1 MSSTDSSSADKV
13 INTVVNRVSIIIV
26 NLNGEPYLERC
37 LSTLLAQTYSNFEV
51 VLVDNGSTD
60 TSVALVRER
69 FPSVRV
75 IETGQ
80 NLGLPR
86 AINVGIRSTD
96 SDYVVTLNN
105 DTWVEPDW
113 LAALVEVMEQD
124 AQIGICASKML
135 FAHRPDV
142 INSAGVCVNLAG
154 IAWDRL
160 GGSSDSAL
168 DDATPQEVFAACSG
182 AALYRRTMLDEVG
195 LFDEDYFIYL
205 DDVDLSWRARLM
217 GWRCMVAPRS
227 RVYHVHSATTS
238 EGSPFKNFLL
248 GRNKVWTV
256 VKNYP
261 APHFWLYLPVILF
274 YDLGS
279 ALYALIARGN
289 TATLRGRLAALR
301 SLPAIWRKRRAV
313 QARRRVSFAE
323 LSAHMSRLE
332 SPPALLR
339 RFQHLRS
346 LPVVASR
353 LDT

>member
-1 MSSTDSSSADKV
+1 MD
-13 INTVVNRVSIIIV
+13 NRTSIIIV
-26 NLNGEPYLERC
+26 NLNGERYLEHC
-37 LSTLLAQTYSNFEV
+37 LSTVLAQTHSNFEV

-60 TSVALVRER
+60 GSAALVRER

-80 NLGLPR
+80 NLGLPG
-86 AINVGIRSTD
+86 AINIGIQDTE

-105 DTWVEPDW
+105 DTWVEPNW
-113 LAALVEVMEQD
+113 LEALVEVMEQD
-124 AQIGICASKML
+124 TQVGICASKML

-160 GGSSDSAL
+160 GGSSDTVL
-168 DDATPQEVFAACSG
+168 DDVPQEVFAACSG
-182 AALYRRTMLDEVG
+182 AALYRRSMLDEVG
-195 LFDEDYFIYL
+195 LFDEDYFVYL

-217 GWRCMVAPRS
+217 GWRCMLAPGS

-261 APHFWLYLPVILF
+261 PPHFWLYLPVILF

-279 ALYALIARGN
+279 ALYALVARGN

-301 SLPAIWRKRRAV
+301 SLPAIWRKRRAI
-313 QARRRVSFAE
+313 QAQRRISFAD

-332 SPPALLR
+332 NPLALLR

-346 LPVVASR
+346 LPVVNTR
-353 LDT
+353 LDS